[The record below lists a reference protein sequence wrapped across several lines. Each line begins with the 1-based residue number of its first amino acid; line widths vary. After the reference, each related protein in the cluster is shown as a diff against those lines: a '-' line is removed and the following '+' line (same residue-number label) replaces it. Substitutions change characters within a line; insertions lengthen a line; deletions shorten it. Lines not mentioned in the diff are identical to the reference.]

1 MRAVSQNFSFS
12 FINPLKTILFLFF
25 IIGGCTHFG
34 LKDQSV
40 SIPKIDVERSYFPN
54 GNMEYEAQ
62 YINNK
67 LDGISRVWFED
78 GTLLSESGYTN
89 GLPHGIWRI
98 YHLNKTQKYEVYY
111 EYGKKHGHEKWF
123 YDNGQVKSEQKFN
136 HGKLEI
142 EITRW
147 KLDGTLVY

>member
-1 MRAVSQNFSFS
+1 MRARSHNFPFT
-12 FINPLKTILFLFF
+12 FTYPLKTILFLFF
-25 IIGGCTHFG
+25 IITGCSHLGYEKTMPPPN
-34 LKDQSV
+34 
-40 SIPKIDVERSYFPN
+40 IEVERSYFPN

-136 HGKLEI
+136 YGKPEI
-142 EITRW
+142 EIIRW
-147 KLDGTLVY
+147 KPDGTLVY